1 MKETTKTKILLGI
14 YFLLLVWIILFK
26 LSFSFSDLET
36 LRSINLIP
44 FYYSNQTSFHLR
56 EVMDNVLIFIPLG
69 ILLKM
74 LNIENK
80 KIIFLGFILSFT
92 LETMQFI
99 FSIGASDITDII
111 TNTIGTIVG
120 LFLYLI
126 LEKCLKDKT
135 KTNQI
140 LNILGMIGSVLFI
153 FLILLLI
160 IGNL

>member
-126 LEKCLKDKT
+126 LEKWLKDKT

>member
-1 MKETTKTKILLGI
+1 MKEKTKTKILLGI

-44 FYYSNQTSFHLR
+44 FYYSNQTSFHLS

-140 LNILGMIGSVLFI
+140 LNILGIIGSVLFI

>member
-1 MKETTKTKILLGI
+1 MKETIKTKILLGI

-44 FYYSNQTSFHLR
+44 FYYSNQTSFHLS

-69 ILLKM
+69 ILLKI
-74 LNIENK
+74 LNLENK

-140 LNILGMIGSVLFI
+140 LNILGIIGSVLFI

>member
-1 MKETTKTKILLGI
+1 MKETIKTKILLGI

-44 FYYSNQTSFHLR
+44 FYYSNQTSFHLS

-140 LNILGMIGSVLFI
+140 LNILGIIGSVLFI

>member
-1 MKETTKTKILLGI
+1 MKEKTKTKILLGI

-44 FYYSNQTSFHLR
+44 FYYSNQTSFHLS

-99 FSIGASDITDII
+99 LSIGASDITDII

-140 LNILGMIGSVLFI
+140 LNILGIIGSVLFI

>member
-1 MKETTKTKILLGI
+1 MANILIVNDEKEIADLVEI
-14 YFLLLVWIILFK
+14 YLKNENYTVYK
-26 LSFSFSDLET
+26 
-36 LRSINLIP
+36 
-44 FYYSNQTSFHLR
+44 YYSSKK
-56 EVMDNVLIFIPLG
+56 VL
-69 ILLKM
+69 
-74 LNIENK
+74 ENK

-92 LETMQFI
+92 LETIQFI